1 MINDL
6 GNLRVVLVATRNP
19 LNIGA
24 AARAMSNFG
33 IAPLRVVNPY
43 ERAFREARS
52 AVGAADLLAQA
63 EQYDGVAEAVADCKL
78 VIGTTVADSRDLQHR
93 LHSLDTASRT
103 IKSQLQAGPVAL
115 LFGSERFG
123 LSNEEMSH
131 CHWMMRIPTREE
143 HGSMNLGQAVAI
155 CLYELVRGRK
165 TTPAHQ
171 IKKEMVRKK
180 DKIAGSGEVERL
192 TQILLQVLRD
202 SEYIKPRAV
211 ASEEKLRR
219 LVRRMELNANDADVL
234 VGMMRQVAWKLRANH
249 KGDKP

>member
-1 MINDL
+1 
-6 GNLRVVLVATRNP
+6 
-19 LNIGA
+19 
-24 AARAMSNFG
+24 
-33 IAPLRVVNPY
+33 
-43 ERAFREARS
+43 
-52 AVGAADLLAQA
+52 
-63 EQYDGVAEAVADCKL
+63 
-78 VIGTTVADSRDLQHR
+78 
-93 LHSLDTASRT
+93 
-103 IKSQLQAGPVAL
+103 
-115 LFGSERFG
+115 
-123 LSNEEMSH
+123 
-131 CHWMMRIPTREE
+131 MMRIPTREE

-165 TTPAHQ
+165 TTPANQ

-202 SEYIKPRAV
+202 CEYIKPRAE

-249 KGDKP
+249 KGPKP

>member
-1 MINDL
+1 MKNDL
-6 GNLRVVLVATRNP
+6 ENLRVVLVATRNP

-43 ERAFREARS
+43 EPAFREARS
-52 AVGAADLLAQA
+52 AVGAAELLARA

-78 VIGTTVADSRDLQHR
+78 VIGTTVANSRDLQHR
-93 LHSLDTASRT
+93 LRSLDNASRT
-103 IKSQLQAGPVAL
+103 LKNQLKAGPVAL

-143 HGSMNLGQAVAI
+143 HGSMNLGQAVAV

-165 TTPAHQ
+165 ATRVNV

-180 DKIAGSGEVERL
+180 DKVAASGEVERL
-192 TQILLQVLRD
+192 TQVLLQVLRD

-234 VGMMRQVAWKLRANH
+234 VGMMRQVAWKLRSN
-249 KGDKP
+249 DKSNKP

>member
-103 IKSQLQAGPVAL
+103 IKSQLHAGPVAL

-202 SEYIKPRAV
+202 CEYIKPRAV